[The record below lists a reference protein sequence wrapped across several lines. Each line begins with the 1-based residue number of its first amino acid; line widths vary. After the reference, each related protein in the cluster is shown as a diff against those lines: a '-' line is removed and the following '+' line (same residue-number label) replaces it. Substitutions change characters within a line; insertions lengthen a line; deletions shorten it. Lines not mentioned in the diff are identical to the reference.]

1 MKKYS
6 FLTDS
11 LEWSKPSTNYFVKT
25 NILSYKIQVLASNNA
40 IKYQYF
46 NPITPVDF
54 DIDIE
59 EEATISTDYLKE
71 EDEKNYSSYNLIT
84 NFFKNFNNFDFYN
97 PQFNNVEN
105 PKYDKLY
112 VFSDSLAD
120 PGNAFQ
126 ATKSAQIFDRFLGL
140 DIPVTPPSPLYFE
153 GRFSNGLVWVEEL
166 ANDLDIDLTPST
178 DLSVFS
184 PKFPISSPLT
194 FNFSNGINV
203 EVSPYFNGKTTEQSV
218 NFAFGGAKT
227 GATGLEEFGDLI
239 PGIQKQVE
247 WFIEDHQLVNQQA
260 DSDALY
266 ILSGGSND
274 YADEI
279 IPNPEDVVNNI
290 GQEIQSLYDIGAR
303 DFLVSN
309 LVDLNPFP
317 ETNSVPNLIQTHNA
331 ILEQTL
337 DQLEGSLTGINIAT
351 LDFNFL
357 FNDIVA
363 KPDDYGLANV
373 TDPYLDPITLTP
385 TVGADPDEYLLFD
398 TIHPTAAVHD
408 IINDFALTTIAAE
421 L

>member
-6 FLTDS
+6 FLTES
-11 LEWSKPSTNYFVKT
+11 LESSKYSPNYFFKT
-25 NILSYKIQVLASNNA
+25 NILSYQIQVSVSKSA
-40 IKYQYF
+40 IKYQYSYSK
-46 NPITPVDF
+46 NPVDF

-59 EEATISTDYLKE
+59 EEASRSTDYLKE
-71 EDEKNYSSYNLIT
+71 EEEKNNSNDNLIT
-84 NFFKNFNNFDFYN
+84 NFFENFNDFNFYN
-97 PQFNNVEN
+97 PQFNDVEN
-105 PKYDKLY
+105 PTYDKLY

-140 DIPVTPPSPLYFE
+140 DIPVTPPSPPYFE

-166 ANDLDIDLTPST
+166 ANDLNIDLTPST
-178 DLSVFS
+178 DLSVLS

-194 FNFSNGINV
+194 FNFTNGINV
-203 EVSPYFNGKTTEQSV
+203 EVSPYFNGRTTEESV
-218 NFAFGGAKT
+218 NFAFAGAKT

-239 PGIQKQVE
+239 PGIQEQVE

-274 YADEI
+274 YADAI
-279 IPNPEDVVNNI
+279 IPNPKDVVNNI
-290 GQEIQSLYDIGAR
+290 EQEIQSLYDIGAR

-317 ETNSVPNLIQTHNA
+317 NLIQTHNA
-331 ILEQTL
+331 LLEQTL
-337 DQLEGSLTGINIAT
+337 DQLEDSLTGINIAT
-351 LDFNFL
+351 LDLNIL

-363 KPDDYGLANV
+363 NPDDYGLANV
-373 TDPYLDPITLTP
+373 IDPYLDPITLTP
-385 TVGADPDEYLLFD
+385 TVDADPDEYLLFD